1 MPAGRSASSGVMG
14 ARLGSARLCW
24 GSLACA
30 IVAIYRGSHYR
41 LWLGEAVTSGFEMRV
56 GDAEREAAAA
66 EVREHFASGRLTQDE
81 LNQRLDQTFAAKTR
95 GDLNAVF
102 TDLPHATWRDGRR
115 GAPSTAGDPYGGRT
129 PLGPPGQQWND
140 WGTGDNGR
148 SDDGANGPF
157 GGGPGSRALQ
167 LVGVGF
173 TSFMLFAAFL
183 LFGIV
188 GIFGIGSGRPFA
200 VVLLFAAFAMLR
212 RLLFLI
218 FGRRRGAG
226 RGPRRRRR

>member
-1 MPAGRSASSGVMG
+1 
-14 ARLGSARLCW
+14 
-24 GSLACA
+24 
-30 IVAIYRGSHYR
+30 
-41 LWLGEAVTSGFEMRV
+41 MRV

-102 TDLPHATWRDGRR
+102 TDLPSASWQD
-115 GAPSTAGDPYGGRT
+115 ATAGGARATAGSAYGGRAA
-129 PLGPPGQQWND
+129 LGRPGQQWSD
-140 WGTGDNGR
+140 WGTGDGGG
-148 SDDGANGPF
+148 SGDGANGPF
-157 GGGPGSRALQ
+157 GGGGGSRARSA
-167 LVGVGF
+167 VGVGI
-173 TSFMLFAAFL
+173 TSFMLLAAFL

>member
-1 MPAGRSASSGVMG
+1 
-14 ARLGSARLCW
+14 
-24 GSLACA
+24 
-30 IVAIYRGSHYR
+30 
-41 LWLGEAVTSGFEMRV
+41 MRV

-102 TDLPHATWRDGRR
+102 TDLPTANWRSAATGSAADG
-115 GAPSTAGDPYGGRT
+115 GYGRAALGR
-129 PLGPPGQQWND
+129 PGQQWND
-140 WGTGDNGR
+140 WGAGYHGR
-148 SDDGANGPF
+148 SDDGTGGPF
-157 GGGPGSRALQ
+157 GGAGFRARSA
-167 LVGVGF
+167 VGTAM
-173 TSFMLFAAFL
+173 TSVMLLAAFL

-200 VVLLFAAFAMLR
+200 VVLLFAALAMLR
-212 RLLFLI
+212 RLIFLI
-218 FGRRRGAG
+218 FGRRRVFG

>member
-1 MPAGRSASSGVMG
+1 
-14 ARLGSARLCW
+14 
-24 GSLACA
+24 
-30 IVAIYRGSHYR
+30 
-41 LWLGEAVTSGFEMRV
+41 MRV

-95 GDLNAVF
+95 GDLDAVF
-102 TDLPHATWRDGRR
+102 TDLPSANWRD
-115 GAPSTAGDPYGGRT
+115 ATAGSTTSTPSGAFGGRT
-129 PLGPPGQQWND
+129 AIGRPGQQWTD
-140 WGTGDNGR
+140 WGTGDDER
-148 SDDGANGPF
+148 SGDGANGPF
-157 GGGPGSRALQ
+157 GGGPGSHARSA
-167 LVGVGF
+167 VGVGI
-173 TSFMLFAAFL
+173 TSFMLLAAFL

-218 FGRRRGAG
+218 FGRRRGG
-226 RGPRRRRR
+226 RRGPRRRR

>member
-1 MPAGRSASSGVMG
+1 
-14 ARLGSARLCW
+14 
-24 GSLACA
+24 
-30 IVAIYRGSHYR
+30 
-41 LWLGEAVTSGFEMRV
+41 MRV

-81 LNQRLDQTFAAKTR
+81 LNQRLDQTFAARTR

-102 TDLPHATWRDGRR
+102 TDLPSATRRD
-115 GAPSTAGDPYGGRT
+115 ATAGGARATAGSPYGGRT
-129 PLGPPGQQWND
+129 PLGRPGQQWSD
-140 WGTGDNGR
+140 WGTGDDGR
-148 SDDGANGPF
+148 TGGGANGPF
-157 GGGPGSRALQ
+157 GGSGFRGARSA
-167 LVGVGF
+167 VGVGI
-173 TSFMLFAAFL
+173 TSFVLFAAFL

-218 FGRRRGAG
+218 FGRRRGGG

>member
-1 MPAGRSASSGVMG
+1 
-14 ARLGSARLCW
+14 
-24 GSLACA
+24 
-30 IVAIYRGSHYR
+30 
-41 LWLGEAVTSGFEMRV
+41 MRV

-102 TDLPHATWRDGRR
+102 TDLPSANWRDAAAGSTTSTPS
-115 GAPSTAGDPYGGRT
+115 GAFGGRT
-129 PLGPPGQQWND
+129 AIGRPGQQWTD
-140 WGTGDNGR
+140 WGAGDDER
-148 SDDGANGPF
+148 SGDGANGPF
-157 GGGPGSRALQ
+157 GGGPGSRARSA
-167 LVGVGF
+167 VGVGI
-173 TSFMLFAAFL
+173 TSFMLLAAFL

-218 FGRRRGAG
+218 FGRRRGG
-226 RGPRRRRR
+226 RRGPRPRR

>member
-1 MPAGRSASSGVMG
+1 
-14 ARLGSARLCW
+14 
-24 GSLACA
+24 
-30 IVAIYRGSHYR
+30 
-41 LWLGEAVTSGFEMRV
+41 MRV

-102 TDLPHATWRDGRR
+102 TDLPSANWRD
-115 GAPSTAGDPYGGRT
+115 ATAGGTTSTPSGAFGGRT
-129 PLGPPGQQWND
+129 AIGRPGQQWTD
-140 WGTGDNGR
+140 WGTGDDESSG
-148 SDDGANGPF
+148 DGANGPF
-157 GGGPGSRALQ
+157 GGGPGSRARSA
-167 LVGVGF
+167 VGVGI
-173 TSFMLFAAFL
+173 TSFMLLAAFL
-183 LFGIV
+183 LFGVV

-218 FGRRRGAG
+218 FGLRRGG
-226 RGPRRRRR
+226 RRGPRRRR

>member
-1 MPAGRSASSGVMG
+1 
-14 ARLGSARLCW
+14 
-24 GSLACA
+24 
-30 IVAIYRGSHYR
+30 
-41 LWLGEAVTSGFEMRV
+41 MRV

-102 TDLPHATWRDGRR
+102 ADLPSASWRD
-115 GAPSTAGDPYGGRT
+115 ATAGGARATAGSPYGGRT
-129 PLGPPGQQWND
+129 PLGRPGQQWND
-140 WGTGDNGR
+140 WGTGDDER
-148 SDDGANGPF
+148 SGAGGPF
-157 GGGPGSRALQ
+157 GGAGFHARSA
-167 LVGVGF
+167 VGVAF
-173 TSFMLFAAFL
+173 TSFMLLAAFL

-218 FGRRRGAG
+218 FGRRRGGG

>member
-1 MPAGRSASSGVMG
+1 
-14 ARLGSARLCW
+14 
-24 GSLACA
+24 
-30 IVAIYRGSHYR
+30 
-41 LWLGEAVTSGFEMRV
+41 MRV

-95 GDLNAVF
+95 GDLDAVF
-102 TDLPHATWRDGRR
+102 TDLPSANWRDATAGGTR
-115 GAPSTAGDPYGGRT
+115 STAGGAFGGRT
-129 PLGPPGQQWND
+129 PIGRPGQQWTD
-140 WGTGDNGR
+140 WGTGDDDR
-148 SDDGANGPF
+148 SGDGANGTF
-157 GGGPGSRALQ
+157 GGGPGSHARSA
-167 LVGVGF
+167 VGVAI
-173 TSFMLFAAFL
+173 TSFMLLAAFL

-218 FGRRRGAG
+218 LGRRRGG
-226 RGPRRRRR
+226 RRGPRRRR